1 MRIFKE
7 KYEAFLMEFNKG
19 KTMVL
24 SSSENNKVTSRMMS
38 VVCIDGFFY
47 FQTDMTFRKY
57 HQLISNPQIA
67 LCIDN
72 VQIEGVCEEIGHPMN
87 NPSFCSMY
95 EKCFNGSFKAY
106 SSLKN
111 ERLFLVKPRY
121 IERWVYIEG
130 VPFMET
136 FEVEKQ
142 EYRLIQYV
150 GV

>member
-1 MRIFKE
+1 MSVFME
-7 KYEAFLMEFNKG
+7 KYESFLMEFVKG

-38 VVCIDGFFY
+38 IVHNNGLFY
-47 FQTDMTFRKY
+47 FQTDKTFRKY

-67 LCIDN
+67 LCADN
-72 VQIEGVCEEIGHPMN
+72 IQIEGVCKEIGHPMDN
-87 NPSFCSMY
+87 AAFCSIY
-95 EKCFNGSFKAY
+95 KECFCGSFNRY

-111 ERLFLVKPRY
+111 ERLFVVEPTY
-121 IERWVYIEG
+121 VERWIYIDG

-136 FEVEKQ
+136 FDVEKQ
-142 EYRLIQYV
+142 EYKLTKYE